1 MNEILF
7 TPSAVFDLLQNIDE
21 LSEYD
26 LEIIETSNGKIQ
38 LRVGESL
45 YNIDTSSATD
55 IRVDKSVVDDVKEVN
70 SSEYESDIDSSYT
83 ADMVSVDD
91 EIISGVFK
99 EVAKTLL
106 VGGLVRLTSKLLRK

>member
-7 TPSAVFDLLQNIDE
+7 TPAAVFDLLQNIDE

-26 LEIIETSNGKIQ
+26 LEIIQVSTGKIQ

-45 YNIDTSSATD
+45 YNIDTSSATSVN
-55 IRVDKSVVDDVKEVN
+55 VDKSVVFDVKAIN
-70 SSEYESDIDSSYT
+70 DSEYESAVDASYT

-91 EIISGVFK
+91 EITSGVFK